1 MKDPKIIAALKQIAS
16 RNGGIL
22 LPQKVVKAAEPK
34 TSVLHSEFTWDD
46 STAAYEYRLWQAR
59 SLINVCVE
67 FIQTNG
73 DKREMRV
80 FVSLRQDRDKGGY
93 RLLEN
98 VISRK
103 SLRAH
108 LLEDALAEMT
118 YFREKYKGLK
128 ELAEVFDVMESVEK
142 KIRK

>member
-1 MKDPKIIAALKQIAS
+1 MKDPKIIAELKRIAS
-16 RNGGIL
+16 RNGGVL

-67 FIQTNG
+67 YIQTNG

-80 FVSLRQDRDKGGY
+80 FVSLRQDREKGGY

-98 VISRK
+98 VVSRK
-103 SLRAH
+103 SFRVQ

-128 ELAEVFDVMESVEK
+128 ELAEVFEAMQVVEK
-142 KIRK
+142 KLH